1 MKKVGVLMDDG
12 EGYYKKL
19 CEKAE
24 HDFLCA
30 FTKCDCPAFL
40 TKREKRLGES
50 TPFWGGEGLL
60 PAIKSKAAIVCS

>member
-24 HDFLCA
+24 HYLLCA
-30 FTKCDCPAFL
+30 FTECD
-40 TKREKRLGES
+40 
-50 TPFWGGEGLL
+50 
-60 PAIKSKAAIVCS
+60 